1 MVAAQYI
8 GTLPQPHKYG
18 RLDSLGREW
27 FAWKTTPPCPYRG
40 PSKTATARPSVSV
53 MTSNRLMLQ
62 NSSLELAQSFPC
74 SSELET
80 WFKARHVDRFE
91 TKRGIPSWTA
101 KKYRNLYRCLNQT
114 TFSFLRAKKIRS
126 EGPLSKGTCRRIVS
140 CFTLRDAFFMALTV
154 QGIWET
160 WLK

>member
-27 FAWKTTPPCPYRG
+27 FAWKTTPPCPYHG
-40 PSKTATARPSVSV
+40 PSKTATARLSVSV
-53 MTSNRLMLQ
+53 MTSNRLMLR

-80 WFKARHVDRFE
+80 WFKARHVDMLTDLKLKGEFH
-91 TKRGIPSWTA
+91 RGLPKNT
-101 KKYRNLYRCLNQT
+101 
-114 TFSFLRAKKIRS
+114 
-126 EGPLSKGTCRRIVS
+126 GTYIDV
-140 CFTLRDAFFMALTV
+140 
-154 QGIWET
+154 
-160 WLK
+160 